1 MDKINLNPIK
11 KPLIIFLI
19 LIISSLTIPFF
30 LPATFLGGYLFWIVL
45 TLIVILYGLL
55 IIAGGE
61 KNE

>member
-30 LPATFLGGYLFWIVL
+30 LPATFLGSYLFWIVL
-45 TLIVILYGLL
+45 TLIVIFYGLL